1 MNMPVLKRRAKR
13 HLQPETGPQKGLKQK
28 HTLFFVIRNEWDLYL
43 MLALPLL
50 FLFVFKYVP
59 MGGLIMAFQDYDIF
73 EGFLASPMVGLKH
86 FAALFQTSEFLSVV
100 TNTLLISWYKI
111 LFFFPMPIIMALM
124 LNEVRHSAFKRSVQT
139 IIYLPHFLSWVVVA
153 GLTFDLFSTSGLVNQ
168 MLHGLGLSK
177 INFLMEA
184 GMFRGLVVGSAIWKE
199 VGYSA
204 IVYLAAISAIDPTLY
219 EAAVVDGAGK
229 WKQMIHIT
237 LPGITP
243 MIVIMLLL
251 RVGTVMDANV
261 EQIMAMYNPT
271 VYSTGDVIGTFIYR
285 TGLGS
290 MQYSFAAAAGFF
302 NSVVSFTL
310 VFFAN
315 LASRKFV
322 HRSLW

>member
-1 MNMPVLKRRAKR
+1 MIASNNQKEKKKSLRIDIKR
-13 HLQPETGPQKGLKQK
+13 
-28 HTLFFVIRNEWDLYL
+28 EWDLYL
-43 MLALPLL
+43 MLLLPLL
-50 FLFVFKYVP
+50 LLLIFKYIP

-73 EGFLASPMVGLKH
+73 EGFFASPMVGMKN
-86 FAALFQTSEFLSVV
+86 FWDLFSTNEFLNVL
-100 TNTLLISWYKI
+100 TNTLFISWYKI
-111 LFFFPMPIIMALM
+111 IFFFPIPIIMALM
-124 LNEVRHSAFKRSVQT
+124 LNEVQCSLFKRSVQT

-153 GLTFDLFSTSGLVNQ
+153 GLAFDLLSSNGLVNQ
-168 MLHGLGLSK
+168 IFIMMGLEK
-177 INFLMEA
+177 INFLMESS
-184 GMFRGLVVGSAIWKE
+184 MFRSIVVSSAIWKE

-204 IVYLAAISAIDPTLY
+204 IVYLAAISAIDPSLY

-229 WKQMIHIT
+229 LKQLIHIT
-237 LPGITP
+237 IPGIAP

-285 TGLGS
+285 TGLGN
-290 MQYSFAAAAGFF
+290 MQYSFAAAAGLF
-302 NSVVSFTL
+302 NSIISFTL

-315 LASRKFV
+315 MASRKFA